1 MLARQCR
8 LRSPTIQR
16 LRRAASAGIA
26 FRAPGTARSGN
37 FTRLPHLFPQRPFS
51 SRGSCDAIARENTR
65 VQSDTSDP
73 QPSADPNEESPAEPA
88 VSTSAVLNTAR
99 EYRQKYPDCVLLVRV
114 GDFYELYF
122 EQADDIGGH
131 ILGLQVVDKKF
142 RAGSV
147 RFTGFPARSLL
158 RYVEILVVRHGLSV
172 ALCEQFQ
179 EPMRRSFTRK
189 VTRIITPGT
198 LIDDQCLTDTRVHNY
213 ILCIAQLD
221 GHQSEHQARLAL
233 WRREKTLLEERHRE
247 SNARVL
253 AVARREWQQ
262 QVESG
267 KLLEQP
273 KRRPGRPPKS
283 EALIMKPPRPL
294 QFDPGSV
301 VLPEAPVIPPMPVL
315 GSSTREFAATGEGED
330 AALCLAWLDLATGD
344 FMTCVSSAD
353 ALSADLARIRPKEI
367 LVDKDN
373 AAIQQALASIY
384 PASASACAHPLI
396 TNVNT
401 ESFYCRNSP
410 LTANSCSS
418 SLPDTGGDATSS
430 QSAPCP
436 IPAPSSRLIS
446 SPEHILLG
454 STELSSGE
462 QAASCALLNY
472 ILDTQ
477 LGLLPPLQPPKR
489 YLVEGHMRMSA
500 ATIQALE
507 LLQPSSGGERSS
519 TAHTLLGEIDRTK
532 TSAGGRLLAKRL
544 TAPSTEIGIIEQRLD
559 LVEFFNFSTRIRD
572 QIYERLDNIGD
583 AERAVNKLS
592 LNCGGPHDLL
602 DIARTLDE
610 VSKIKAILKAHL
622 DVSKDRGWESQLSDP
637 AAINDS
643 ASLGEWS
650 ARRRSNTLR
659 RLYPATLDIVR
670 RKELALLSLESLVRD
685 IESKIRKDAER
696 DVRAFGFLRPDCSD
710 QITSLHRQLA
720 AKDLERKKLQLHWQ
734 MQFKC
739 STLRLDTIPALGHF
753 IEVSKRDSE
762 RLADSTEFRM
772 IQSLKSKVRFENNQW
787 TYLLSEIEML
797 KSTIQAEEMRVFEEL
812 RDSALEVS
820 ASIRTNSKVLA
831 DLDVA
836 ISMSL
841 LASTHQYI
849 RPRFVPTSEPLKD
862 STASDLHVILNGRH
876 PVVESQLLASNRQYV
891 GNDCSFSDTDSRILL
906 LTGPNMGGK
915 STFLRQ
921 TALISIL
928 AQIGSFVPADHAQ
941 LRIFDAIYS
950 RIGARDNLA
959 LDQST
964 FMVEMSETADIL
976 KHATANSLVIL
987 DEIGRG
993 TSTVDGI
1000 SVAYATLR
1008 YLHDRTR
1015 CKAIFATH
1023 YHELVPHVVPE
1034 LSAIQPLQTAIYED
1048 GQGGFAFLHKVKPGI
1063 CDKSHALYVAQIAGI
1078 PKEVLATARD
1088 FAASRLALLPH
1099 K

>member
-1 MLARQCR
+1 MARDDTQ
-8 LRSPTIQR
+8 TQ
-16 LRRAASAGIA
+16 
-26 FRAPGTARSGN
+26 SGSD
-37 FTRLPHLFPQRPFS
+37 HLQHL
-51 SRGSCDAIARENTR
+51 
-65 VQSDTSDP
+65 
-73 QPSADPNEESPAEPA
+73 ADPEEGSPVEPV

-99 EYRQKYPDCVLLVRV
+99 DYRQKYPDCVLLVRV

-122 EQADDIGGH
+122 DQADDIGGH

-198 LIDDQCLTDTRVHNY
+198 LIDDQCLADTRVHNY
-213 ILCIAQLD
+213 ILSIAQLD
-221 GHQSEHQARLAL
+221 RRQIEYQARLTL
-233 WRREKTLLEERHRE
+233 WRREKALLEERYCE
-247 SNARVL
+247 SNARIL
-253 AVARREWQQ
+253 AAARREWQQ
-262 QVESG
+262 QLEPEQQ
-267 KLLEQP
+267 LEQP

-283 EALIMKPPRPL
+283 ESLIMKPPRPL
-294 QFDPGSV
+294 QFDPSSV
-301 VLPEAPVIPPMPVL
+301 LLPEAPAIPPMPVID
-315 GSSTREFAATGEGED
+315 SHIQDPSATSED
-330 AALCLAWLDLATGD
+330 DTALCLAWLDLATGD
-344 FMTCVSSAD
+344 FMTCISSAD
-353 ALSADLARIRPKEI
+353 SLSADLARIRPKEI

-373 AAIQQALASIY
+373 GTIRQVLSSVY
-384 PASASACAHPLI
+384 PTSASTSTQPLI
-396 TNVNT
+396 TNVLS
-401 ESFYCRNSP
+401 ESFYCRSSP
-410 LTANSCSS
+410 LGPNLHTSNPSGAGDNTANGRSAHC
-418 SLPDTGGDATSS
+418 PI
-430 QSAPCP
+430 SAPS
-436 IPAPSSRLIS
+436 ARLIS
-446 SPEHILLG
+446 SPEHILLE

-489 YLVEGHMRMSA
+489 YRVEGHMRMSA

-507 LLQPSSGGERSS
+507 LLQPSNGGERGNSE
-519 TAHTLLGEIDRTK
+519 HTLLGEIDRTK

-559 LVEFFNFSTRIRD
+559 LVEFFNFSTRVRD

-583 AERAVNKLS
+583 VERAVNKLS

-602 DIARTLDE
+602 DIARTLGE
-610 VSKIKAILKAHL
+610 VSKIKAILRAHL
-622 DVSKDRGWESQLSDP
+622 DTSKDDSWEDRLSDP
-637 AAINDS
+637 A
-643 ASLGEWS
+643 
-650 ARRRSNTLR
+650 
-659 RLYPATLDIVR
+659 
-670 RKELALLSLESLVRD
+670 SLVRD
-685 IESKIRKDAER
+685 IDTKIRRDAER
-696 DVRAFGFLRPDCSD
+696 DVRVFGFLRPDCSD
-710 QITSLHRQLA
+710 RITNLHRQLV
-720 AKDLERKKLQLHWQ
+720 AKDLERKQLQLHWQ

-739 STLRLDTIPALGHF
+739 SSLRLDTIPALGHF

-797 KSTIQAEEMRVFEEL
+797 KNTIQAEEMRVFEEL
-812 RDSALEVS
+812 RDSVLEAS

-841 LASTHQYI
+841 LASARQYV
-849 RPRFVPTSEPLKD
+849 RPRFVSTSESLKD
-862 STASDLHVILNGRH
+862 DAEGDMHVIVNGRH

-891 GNDCSFSDTDSRILL
+891 GNDCTFSDIDRRVLL

-928 AQIGSFVPADHAQ
+928 AQVGSFVPADDAQ

-1088 FAASRLALLPH
+1088 FAASRLALSPH

>member
-1 MLARQCR
+1 M
-8 LRSPTIQR
+8 
-16 LRRAASAGIA
+16 
-26 FRAPGTARSGN
+26 APGTARPES
-37 FTRLPHLFPQRPFS
+37 FTRLPLLFPQRLFS
-51 SRGSCDAIARENTR
+51 SRGSCDAIAREDTR
-65 VQSDTSDP
+65 VQPGSSNL
-73 QPSADPNEESPAEPA
+73 QSSADPEEESPAEPA

-99 EYRQKYPDCVLLVRV
+99 DYRQKYPDCVLLVRV

-189 VTRIITPGT
+189 VTRVITPGT

-221 GHQSEHQARLAL
+221 KRQTEHQARLAL
-233 WRREKTLLEERHRE
+233 WRREKALLEERHRE
-247 SNARVL
+247 SSARAL

-262 QVESG
+262 QVELG
-267 KLLEQP
+267 QQVEQP

-294 QFDPGSV
+294 QFDPSSV
-301 VLPEAPVIPPMPVL
+301 LLPEVPVIPPMPVL
-315 GSSTREFAATGEGED
+315 GSRTQEIDVTGEEED

-373 AAIQQALASIY
+373 TAIRQVLASVY
-384 PASASACAHPLI
+384 PTSTSACAQPLI
-396 TNVNT
+396 TNVHS

-410 LTANSCSS
+410 FADNSHSNS
-418 SLPDTGGDATSS
+418 TPSAGGDTVGS
-430 QSAPCP
+430 QKTPCP

-489 YLVEGHMRMSA
+489 YHVEGHMRMSA

-507 LLQPSSGGERSS
+507 LLQPSSGGERDS

-572 QIYERLDNIGD
+572 QIYGCLDNIGD
-583 AERAVNKLS
+583 VERAVNKLS

-602 DIARTLDE
+602 DIARTLGE

-622 DVSKDRGWESQLSDP
+622 DTGKDGSWENKLSDP
-637 AAINDS
+637 AAIDDI
-643 ASLGEWS
+643 ASLSEWS

-685 IESKIRKDAER
+685 IDSKIRKDAER

-710 QITSLHRQLA
+710 QITGLHRQLA
-720 AKDLERKKLQLHWQ
+720 AKDLERKQLQLHWQ

-739 STLRLDTIPALGHF
+739 PTLRLDTIPALGHF

-762 RLADSTEFRM
+762 RLTDSTEFRM

-841 LASTHQYI
+841 LASTHQYV
-849 RPRFVPTSEPLKD
+849 RPRFVSTSESLKG
-862 STASDLHVILNGRH
+862 SAASDMHVIVNGRH

-891 GNDCSFSDTDSRILL
+891 GNDCTFSDIDGRILL

-976 KHATANSLVIL
+976 KHATASSLVIL

-1063 CDKSHALYVAQIAGI
+1063 CAKSHALYVAQIAGI

-1088 FAASRLALLPH
+1088 FAASRLALFPQ

>member
-1 MLARQCR
+1 MLARHCP
-8 LRSPTIQR
+8 LRPLAMQR
-16 LRRAASAGIA
+16 LRRAASTRIPSIA
-26 FRAPGTARSGN
+26 PVIARSGN
-37 FTRLPHLFPQRPFS
+37 TTRLPLRLIRGSAPYSS
-51 SRGSCDAIARENTR
+51 SRDSMAREDTQT
-65 VQSDTSDP
+65 QSGSGRL
-73 QPSADPNEESPAEPA
+73 QHLADPEEEENPAEP
-88 VSTSAVLNTAR
+88 VISTSAVLNTAR
-99 EYRQKYPDCVLLVRV
+99 DYRQKYPDCVLLVRV

-198 LIDDQCLTDTRVHNY
+198 LIDDQCLADTRVHNY

-221 GHQSEHQARLAL
+221 RHQIEYQARLTL
-233 WRREKTLLEERHRE
+233 WRREKALLEERHRE
-247 SNARVL
+247 SNARIL
-253 AVARREWQQ
+253 AAARREWQQ
-262 QVESG
+262 Q
-267 KLLEQP
+267 LEPEQQLERP

-283 EALIMKPPRPL
+283 EALVMKPPRPL
-294 QFDPGSV
+294 QFDPSSV
-301 VLPEAPVIPPMPVL
+301 PLPEAPAIPPMPVL
-315 GSSTREFAATGEGED
+315 DSHIQDPATTGEED
-330 AALCLAWLDLATGD
+330 TALCLAWLDLATGD
-344 FMTCVSSAD
+344 FMTCISSAD

-373 AAIQQALASIY
+373 SAIRQVLASVY
-384 PASASACAHPLI
+384 PTSASTSTQPLI
-396 TNVNT
+396 TNVLSD
-401 ESFYCRNSP
+401 SFYSRSSP
-410 LTANSCSS
+410 LEP
-418 SLPDTGGDATSS
+418 SLHTSNPPGAEDNTPNG
-430 QSAPCP
+430 QSAHCP
-436 IPAPSSRLIS
+436 ISAPSARLIS
-446 SPEHILLG
+446 SPEHILLE

-489 YLVEGHMRMSA
+489 YRVEGHMRMSA

-507 LLQPSSGGERSS
+507 LLQPSNGGERGNS
-519 TAHTLLGEIDRTK
+519 AHTLLGEIDHTK

-559 LVEFFNFSTRIRD
+559 LVEFFNFNSRVRD

-583 AERAVNKLS
+583 VERAVNKLS

-602 DIARTLDE
+602 DIARTLGE
-610 VSKIKAILKAHL
+610 VSKIKSILKAHL
-622 DVSKDRGWESQLSDP
+622 DASKDDSWEDRLADL
-637 AAINDS
+637 AVANDS
-643 ASLGEWS
+643 ATLSGWS
-650 ARRRSNTLR
+650 ARRRSTISR

-685 IESKIRKDAER
+685 IDSKIRKDAER
-696 DVRAFGFLRPDCSD
+696 DVRVFGFLRPDCSD
-710 QITSLHRQLA
+710 RITNLHRQLV
-720 AKDLERKKLQLHWQ
+720 AKDLERKQLQLHWQ

-739 STLRLDTIPALGHF
+739 SSLRLDTIPALGHF

-812 RDSALEVS
+812 RDSVLEAS

-841 LASTHQYI
+841 LASARQYV
-849 RPRFVPTSEPLKD
+849 RPRFVSTSESLKD
-862 STASDLHVILNGRH
+862 STEGDMHVIVNGRH

-891 GNDCSFSDTDSRILL
+891 GNDCTFSDIDSRVLL

-928 AQIGSFVPADHAQ
+928 AQVGSFVPADDAQ
-941 LRIFDAIYS
+941 LRVFDAIYS

-1008 YLHDRTR
+1008 YLHDRIR
-1015 CKAIFATH
+1015 CKAVFATH

-1048 GQGGFAFLHKVKPGI
+1048 GLGGFAFLHKVKPGI

-1078 PKEVLATARD
+1078 PKEVLATARN

>member
-1 MLARQCR
+1 
-8 LRSPTIQR
+8 
-16 LRRAASAGIA
+16 
-26 FRAPGTARSGN
+26 
-37 FTRLPHLFPQRPFS
+37 
-51 SRGSCDAIARENTR
+51 CDAIARENTR

-262 QVESG
+262 QVQSG

-396 TNVNT
+396 TN
-401 ESFYCRNSP
+401 
-410 LTANSCSS
+410 
-418 SLPDTGGDATSS
+418 
-430 QSAPCP
+430 
-436 IPAPSSRLIS
+436 
-446 SPEHILLG
+446 HILLG

-507 LLQPSSGGERSS
+507 LLQPSSGGERGS

-637 AAINDS
+637 AVINDS

-659 RLYPATLDIVR
+659 RLYPTTLDIVR